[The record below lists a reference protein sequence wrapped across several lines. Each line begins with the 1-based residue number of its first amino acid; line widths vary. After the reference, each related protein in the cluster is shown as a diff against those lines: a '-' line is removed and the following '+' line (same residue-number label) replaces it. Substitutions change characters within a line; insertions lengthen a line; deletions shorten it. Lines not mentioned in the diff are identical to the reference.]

1 MERGRGRRPH
11 ATGGTASTPVLMQ
24 EQRINFLFATLGRHF
39 VEREHTVELSKAI
52 RIEVGLWPLLRK
64 PVPMRIFSTQQH
76 RTGSGK
82 IGFPHVRSHK
92 MDRESDTAVVC
103 EIRVRRMKRI
113 SSAVHQSPSRLFRRL
128 YETLR
133 HNP

>member
-82 IGFPHVRSHK
+82 IGFDPS
-92 MDRESDTAVVC
+92 TA
-103 EIRVRRMKRI
+103 EPRVRCQRLLHDCERLAI
-113 SSAVHQSPSRLFRRL
+113 STATIPMRKMPSKVPAPPI
-128 YETLR
+128 EATG
-133 HNP
+133 